1 MKQIANYPI
10 DTNTPSDVLCI
21 ILGGG
26 RGSRLWPLTKSRA
39 KPAVPIGGKY
49 RLIDIPLSNCLHSGI
64 NRIAVLTQFNSVS
77 LHRHIAQTYHFGL
90 FDAGWVQIL
99 AAEQTSSISDWYQGT
114 ADAVRKQLP
123 EILAVGT
130 GHVLIL
136 AGDQLYRMD
145 YSRMFEQHLA
155 SKADVTVAV
164 KPVSSEDA
172 SRFGVLKENRHG
184 RITDFV
190 EKPKNEALLKSF
202 VHDNGDTSLP
212 YRGSMG
218 LYLFRTEALVE
229 LLDSEFIDFGG
240 HLIPAAIPAY
250 RTMSHTF
257 TGYWEDIGTIRSFFD
272 ANLSLIAPNPAY
284 NFFHDATHPI
294 YTRPR
299 FLPGCR
305 IQDVH
310 LNRVLLADGCIIE
323 ASELH
328 NTLVGNRSIIGR
340 DVALRD
346 TVLMGA
352 DYYEEEVRKPTP
364 NAPAIGIGEG
374 SRICNAIIDKN
385 ARIGTN
391 VRIEPFPRGTD
402 LDATEWAVRDG
413 IVIVPKN
420 AVIPDGTV
428 ILPHRKS

>member
-164 KPVSSEDA
+164 KPVSSENA
-172 SRFGVLKENRHG
+172 SRFGVLKENGHG

-190 EKPKNEALLKSF
+190 EKPKDEALLKSF
-202 VHDNGDTSLP
+202 VHDNGDTS
-212 YRGSMG
+212 
-218 LYLFRTEALVE
+218 
-229 LLDSEFIDFGG
+229 
-240 HLIPAAIPAY
+240 
-250 RTMSHTF
+250 
-257 TGYWEDIGTIRSFFD
+257 
-272 ANLSLIAPNPAY
+272 
-284 NFFHDATHPI
+284 
-294 YTRPR
+294 
-299 FLPGCR
+299 
-305 IQDVH
+305 
-310 LNRVLLADGCIIE
+310 
-323 ASELH
+323 
-328 NTLVGNRSIIGR
+328 
-340 DVALRD
+340 
-346 TVLMGA
+346 
-352 DYYEEEVRKPTP
+352 
-364 NAPAIGIGEG
+364 
-374 SRICNAIIDKN
+374 
-385 ARIGTN
+385 
-391 VRIEPFPRGTD
+391 
-402 LDATEWAVRDG
+402 
-413 IVIVPKN
+413 
-420 AVIPDGTV
+420 
-428 ILPHRKS
+428 